1 MYDCKVE
8 IAKREYICKSL
19 YVLLQLLQLLQFVL
33 GYMWLQNRFI
43 YIYNIYIIYI
53 NKNFFMIFIA
63 SFLTVATVATVAQSV
78 SFPEY
83 G

>member
-1 MYDCKVE
+1 MYDCKAE

-43 YIYNIYIIYI
+43 YIYNIYILYI
-53 NKNFFMIFIA
+53 
-63 SFLTVATVATVAQSV
+63 
-78 SFPEY
+78 
-83 G
+83 

>member
-8 IAKREYICKSL
+8 LAKREYICKLL
-19 YVLLQLLQLLQFVL
+19 YILLQLLQLLQFVL

-43 YIYNIYIIYI
+43 YIYIYYI

>member
-19 YVLLQLLQLLQFVL
+19 YVLLQLLQFVL

-43 YIYNIYIIYI
+43 YI
-53 NKNFFMIFIA
+53 
-63 SFLTVATVATVAQSV
+63 
-78 SFPEY
+78 
-83 G
+83 